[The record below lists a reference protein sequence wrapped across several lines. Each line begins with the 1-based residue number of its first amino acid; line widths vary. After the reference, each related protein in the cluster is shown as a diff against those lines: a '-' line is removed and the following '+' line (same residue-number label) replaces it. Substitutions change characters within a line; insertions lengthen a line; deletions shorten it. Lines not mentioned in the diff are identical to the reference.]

1 MNEMTIVDD
10 RLDESRARL
19 RQAMM
24 ASTKPASSTSGPA
37 SGATAAWLDGVKSS
51 PGVSILLEAAS
62 SWWMR
67 HPLRLATRVGA
78 DAANAVIQ
86 PMAQRNPLGLVLGA
100 ALLGAVVA
108 WTRPWR
114 WLLKPALLA
123 GFLPQ
128 VISKVITQAPS
139 TSWVTV
145 LMSLADARRQKT
157 AK

>member
-1 MNEMTIVDD
+1 MNEMAIVDD

-19 RQAMM
+19 RQAML
-24 ASTKPASSTSGPA
+24 ASTKPASSAARPK

-51 PGVSILLEAAS
+51 PGVSILLEAAA

-100 ALLGAVVA
+100 LVFGAVVA
-108 WTRPWR
+108 WIRPWR
-114 WLLKPALLA
+114 WMLKPALLA
-123 GFLPQ
+123 GLFPQ
-128 VISKVITQAPS
+128 VVSKVITHAPS

-145 LMSLADARRQKT
+145 LMSLADARRKT